1 MYTPFRFNDFL
12 IYDVAIYSVIHDFSA
27 VILLSCAYVF
37 LIFCF
42 IVWLWW
48 VFINACGLSLVVA
61 SGGYSPVAEH
71 RLFIVVASLV
81 AEHGL

>member
-1 MYTPFRFNDFL
+1 MF
-12 IYDVAIYSVIHDFSA
+12 
-27 VILLSCAYVF
+27 F

-48 VFINACGLSLVVA
+48 VFITACGLSLVVA
-61 SGGYSPVAEH
+61 SGGYSPVAEY

-81 AEHGL
+81 AEPGL

>member
-1 MYTPFRFNDFL
+1 MMLLFL
-12 IYDVAIYSVIHDFSA
+12 
-27 VILLSCAYVF
+27 LLFMIFLQLFCCRVHMFF

-48 VFINACGLSLVVA
+48 VFITACGLSLVVA
-61 SGGYSPVAEH
+61 SGGYSPVAEY

-81 AEHGL
+81 AEPGL